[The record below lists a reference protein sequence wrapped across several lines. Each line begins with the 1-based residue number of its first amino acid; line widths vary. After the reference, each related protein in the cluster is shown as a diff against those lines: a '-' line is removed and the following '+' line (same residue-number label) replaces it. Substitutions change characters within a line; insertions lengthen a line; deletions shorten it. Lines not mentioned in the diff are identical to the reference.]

1 MKGFLRLSVLIL
13 LLAACAPRSTL
24 VIVPGGVGIGTPYTV
39 FVGSTRERD
48 PTLKGLRYTERAP
61 LGFLSYDVSVPP
73 NRKPGEVRTAR
84 RRGADVSRDFVA
96 TAANRY
102 ASPASFRSAIQRG
115 LRERPKAGGNVVV
128 YVHGYNNTIADSVF
142 RLAQLTHD
150 LKIDDLPV
158 SYTWPSAENPLA
170 YAYDRDSAL
179 FARDGFE
186 SFLTEVS
193 RSGADSIT
201 IVGHS
206 MGSLVVMETLRQM
219 AIRNDREVLPK
230 LGGVV
235 LMSPDLD
242 VDLFRSQ
249 AKRIGTL
256 PQPFLI
262 FVSSRDKALR
272 LSARLTGLPARLG
285 NLADVKEV
293 ADLDV
298 TLIDVSNFQGG
309 GLDHFTAA
317 ENPALLKILGQ
328 VSEVDAA
335 FGRDNSGRTGL
346 VPGTILTVQSAT
358 SIILSPVTV
367 LSGRN

>member
-1 MKGFLRLSVLIL
+1 MKGILRLSLLIL
-13 LLAACAPRSTL
+13 ALAACAPRANL
-24 VIVPGGVGIGTPYTV
+24 VLVPSAVGIGTPYTI
-39 FVGSTRERD
+39 FVGSTRARD
-48 PTLKGLRYTERAP
+48 PNSKQLRYTERAP
-61 LGFLSYDVSVPP
+61 LGYLSYNVSVPP
-73 NRKPGEVRTAR
+73 LHKPGEVRTAR
-84 RRGADVSRDFVA
+84 RKGPDVQRDFVA
-96 TAANRY
+96 TKSSVFP
-102 ASPASFRSAIQRG
+102 SPQGFRSG
-115 LRERPKAGGNVVV
+115 LQSAFKAHPKARRGVVI
-128 YVHGYNNTIADSVF
+128 YVHGYNNTMADSVF
-142 RLAQLTHD
+142 RVTQLTHD
-150 LKIDDLPV
+150 LKIDDVPI

-186 SFLTEVS
+186 NFLLEVS
-193 RSGADSIT
+193 RSGTRSIT

-219 AIRNDREVLPK
+219 AIRGDREVLPK
-230 LGGVV
+230 LNGVV

-249 AKRIGTL
+249 AKRIGNL

-285 NLADVKEV
+285 NISDVEEV

-298 TLIDVSNFQGG
+298 TLIDVSSFDAGA
-309 GLDHFTAA
+309 LDHFTAA
-317 ENPALLKILGQ
+317 ENPALLKILGR
-328 VSEVDAA
+328 VTEVDSA
-335 FGRDNSGRTGL
+335 FGRDNAGRTGL

-358 SIILSPVTV
+358 SIILSPVTA
-367 LSGRN
+367 LAGN

>member
-1 MKGFLRLSVLIL
+1 MTGFLRLTLLIL
-13 LLAACAPRSTL
+13 ALSACAPRASL
-24 VIVPGGVGIGTPYTV
+24 VIVPGAVGIGTPYTI

-48 PTLKGLRYTERAP
+48 PTKKALRYTERGP
-61 LGFLSYDVSVPP
+61 LGYLSYDVSVPP
-73 NRKPGEVRTAR
+73 NRQPGEVRTAR
-84 RRGADVSRDFVA
+84 RRGADVQRDFVA

-102 ASPASFRSAIQRG
+102 ATPQTFRGAVHQA
-115 LRERPKAGGNVVV
+115 LKARPKARGNVIV
-128 YVHGYNNTIADSVF
+128 YVHGYNNTIADAVF

-179 FARDGFE
+179 FARDGLE
-186 SFLTEVS
+186 QFLEEVS
-193 RSGADSIT
+193 QSGARTIT

-219 AIRNDREVLPK
+219 AIRGDRKVLPK
-230 LGGVV
+230 LNGVI

-242 VDLFRSQ
+242 VDLFRTQ
-249 AKRIGTL
+249 AKRIGNL
-256 PQPFLI
+256 PQPFII
-262 FVSSRDKALR
+262 FTSSRDKALR

-285 NLADVKEV
+285 NLPDVEAV

-298 TLIDVSNFQGG
+298 TLIDVSSFQSG
-309 GLDHFTAA
+309 GLDHFVAA

-328 VSEVDAA
+328 VGAVDAA
-335 FGRDNSGRTGL
+335 FGTDNAGRAGL
-346 VPGTILTVQSAT
+346 LPGTILTVRSAT
-358 SIILSPVTV
+358 SIILSPVSA
-367 LSGRN
+367 LAGN